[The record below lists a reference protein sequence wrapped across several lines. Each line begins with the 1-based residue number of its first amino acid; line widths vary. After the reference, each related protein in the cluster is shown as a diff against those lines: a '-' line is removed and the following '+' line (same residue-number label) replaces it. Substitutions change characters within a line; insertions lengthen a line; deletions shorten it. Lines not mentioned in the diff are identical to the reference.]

1 MTLYDVTIRVI
12 AAVASQNQRMY
23 IKIKC
28 QRNKTAKEI
37 LSALQEACGTYVLSY
52 SQVIRWVNELMN
64 GRKCVQDAHRAG
76 RAVTA
81 IDSCNTES

>member
-37 LSALQEACGTYVLSY
+37 LSALQAACGTYVLSY
-52 SQVIRWVNELMN
+52 SQVIRWVNELISVD
-64 GRKCVQDAHRAG
+64 KIVE
-76 RAVTA
+76 
-81 IDSCNTES
+81 I